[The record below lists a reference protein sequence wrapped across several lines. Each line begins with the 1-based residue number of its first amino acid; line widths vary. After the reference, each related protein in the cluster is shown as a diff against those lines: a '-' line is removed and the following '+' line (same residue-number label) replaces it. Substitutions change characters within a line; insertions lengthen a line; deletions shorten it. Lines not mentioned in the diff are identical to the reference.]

1 MQLPQPLYPG
11 RLIKRYK
18 RFLADVRL
26 DGGEEVTA
34 HCPNPGGMLGLKD
47 PGSRVWLSR
56 SDNPKRKL
64 AFTFE
69 LIETPGGLV
78 GINTGYPNAI
88 VAEAITA
95 GAIPELAGYETLR
108 REVKY
113 GERSRIDILLED
125 PARGRCWVEVKNVHL
140 KRDDGPSPGAAEF
153 PDAVT
158 VRGARHLDEMSNQV
172 RAGDRAVMVYL
183 VQRMDCDRFCVAG
196 DIDPNYRDA
205 LTRGMAAG
213 VEAICHDT
221 TITTDAVT
229 LRQALPLDLG
239 RG

>member
-78 GINTGYPNAI
+78 GINTSYPNAI
-88 VAEAITA
+88 VAEAITG
-95 GAIPELAGYETLR
+95 GAIPELAGYESLR
-108 REVKY
+108 REVRY
-113 GERSRIDILLED
+113 GERSRIDILLGD

-140 KRDDGPSPGAAEF
+140 KRDGGPNPGAAEF

-196 DIDPNYRDA
+196 EIDPGYCDA
-205 LTRGMAAG
+205 LARGLAAG
-213 VEAICHDT
+213 VEAICYDT
-221 TITTDAVT
+221 TITTDAITVH
-229 LRQALPLDLG
+229 QALPLDLG
-239 RG
+239 